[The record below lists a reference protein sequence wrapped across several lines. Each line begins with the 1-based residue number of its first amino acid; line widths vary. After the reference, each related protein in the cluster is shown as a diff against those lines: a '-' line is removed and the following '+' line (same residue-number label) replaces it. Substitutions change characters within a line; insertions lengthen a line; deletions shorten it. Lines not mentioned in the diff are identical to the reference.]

1 MHVNNLYG
9 KSTHLIAECFYI
21 LIQFAVLQLCGKMF
35 GFVGVLLIEFSLQA
49 RRRPTLVILNSENP
63 VLIVINQ
70 V

>member
-49 RRRPTLVILNSENP
+49 RRRPTLVIPYSDHNI
-63 VLIVINQ
+63 LIINNH